1 MRDYLLKISVI
12 RRIVSGARSRMVRP
26 TNLKLCRK
34 GGAEGDGI
42 GVLNGVHGT
51 VRERTGK
58 EIKMRQF
65 VTIRG
70 VIGVLGI
77 ASLVLVG
84 SLAMADITPPPPPP
98 PFSGKC
104 DFLTGGGFIYPSG
117 TDKGNFGVGG
127 GCKKGSGTDSI
138 PYWGHLEYHDH
149 GIDLNVHVIDI
160 TAYFPEGDTGT
171 DPKTHQPTG
180 TRWVC
185 GTARSNLYGDV
196 DFAVRASDAGEPG
209 TADEFDIQLTQNGV
223 IVYSTFD
230 FSGGTHHQL
239 GGGTGGGG
247 NIQLHDPNPS
257 TTGEFGGSCP
267 AA

>member
-1 MRDYLLKISVI
+1 
-12 RRIVSGARSRMVRP
+12 
-26 TNLKLCRK
+26 
-34 GGAEGDGI
+34 
-42 GVLNGVHGT
+42 
-51 VRERTGK
+51 
-58 EIKMRQF
+58 MRQF
-65 VTIRG
+65 VTIRR

-84 SLAMADITPPPPPP
+84 SFAMADITPPPP

-104 DFLTGGGFIYPSG
+104 DFLTGGGFIYPNG
-117 TDKGNFGVGG
+117 VDKGNFGVGG

-185 GTARSNLYGDV
+185 GTARSDLYGDV

-223 IVYSTFD
+223 IVYSTF
-230 FSGGTHHQL
+230 GGTHHKL

-247 NIQLHDPNPS
+247 NIQLHGPNPS
-257 TTGEFGGSCP
+257 TTGIFGGSCP
-267 AA
+267 AAAE

>member
-1 MRDYLLKISVI
+1 MRDYLLKISVN
-12 RRIVSGARSRMVRP
+12 RLIVSGARSRILRP

-42 GVLNGVHGT
+42 SVLNSVHET

-58 EIKMRQF
+58 EIEMRQF

-84 SLAMADITPPPPPP
+84 SFAMADITPPPP

-127 GCKKGSGTDSI
+127 GCKKMGTD
-138 PYWGHLEYHDH
+138 
-149 GIDLNVHVIDI
+149 N
-160 TAYFPEGDTGT
+160 
-171 DPKTHQPTG
+171 
-180 TRWVC
+180 
-185 GTARSNLYGDV
+185 
-196 DFAVRASDAGEPG
+196 
-209 TADEFDIQLTQNGV
+209 
-223 IVYSTFD
+223 
-230 FSGGTHHQL
+230 
-239 GGGTGGGG
+239 
-247 NIQLHDPNPS
+247 
-257 TTGEFGGSCP
+257 
-267 AA
+267 

>member
-1 MRDYLLKISVI
+1 MIASKDLSHSPDCLRCPLPYVE
-12 RRIVSGARSRMVRP
+12 AE
-26 TNLKLCRK
+26 NLKLCRK
-34 GGAEGDGI
+34 GGEGNGI
-42 GVLNGVHGT
+42 DVLNGVHGT

-58 EIKMRQF
+58 EIEMRQF

-77 ASLVLVG
+77 ASVVLVG
-84 SLAMADITPPPPPP
+84 SLAMADITPPPPQP
-98 PFSGKC
+98 PFPGKC

-267 AA
+267 AAI